1 MTRLQEII
9 QKTSKCIERLQKD
22 REKKVDP
29 LVDDRTLKLRL
40 YGIGNVYFSSI
51 DQLENY
57 GLQNEVSTDDFYVL
71 DYMDTLAGRTDVIRK
86 IDVNGRIV
94 LYTVIDEN
102 GYGKYNSIKSQEAKR
117 PIWDY
122 HEGSIEWMYQPFKD
136 HGIKLTEDI
145 YENTEKKYQYIRN
158 RIKNHNTTN
167 KQ

>member
-9 QKTSKCIERLQKD
+9 QKTSKCIERLQED

-86 IDVNGRIV
+86 IDVNGRIA
-94 LYTVIDEN
+94 LYTVIEEN

>member
-86 IDVNGRIV
+86 IDVNGRIA

-136 HGIKLTEDI
+136 YGIKLTEDI
-145 YENTEKKYQYIRN
+145 YENTEKKYQYIRK
-158 RIKNHNTTN
+158 RIRNHNTIN

>member
-86 IDVNGRIV
+86 IDVNGRIA

-117 PIWDY
+117 SIWDY
-122 HEGSIEWMYQPFKD
+122 HEGSID
-136 HGIKLTEDI
+136 GCI
-145 YENTEKKYQYIRN
+145 
-158 RIKNHNTTN
+158 NHLKTMVLN
-167 KQ
+167 

>member
-86 IDVNGRIV
+86 IDVNGRIA

-117 PIWDY
+117 SIWDY

-167 KQ
+167 K

>member
-57 GLQNEVSTDDFYVL
+57 GLQNEVSTDDFYIL

-86 IDVNGRIV
+86 IDVNGRIA

-167 KQ
+167 K

>member
-9 QKTSKCIERLQKD
+9 QKTSKWIERLQED

-86 IDVNGRIV
+86 IDINGRIE

-167 KQ
+167 K

>member
-71 DYMDTLAGRTDVIRK
+71 DYMDTLAGRLKLWRPPCGNGWIK
-86 IDVNGRIV
+86 KNGRYLSGCLPKANHTDRCVRHTRRERCTTIS
-94 LYTVIDEN
+94 
-102 GYGKYNSIKSQEAKR
+102 SIFCE
-117 PIWDY
+117 
-122 HEGSIEWMYQPFKD
+122 
-136 HGIKLTEDI
+136 
-145 YENTEKKYQYIRN
+145 
-158 RIKNHNTTN
+158 
-167 KQ
+167 

>member
-86 IDVNGRIV
+86 IDVNGRIA

-102 GYGKYNSIKSQEAKR
+102 GYGKYNSIKSQEAQR
-117 PIWDY
+117 PIWEY

>member
-1 MTRLQEII
+1 
-9 QKTSKCIERLQKD
+9 
-22 REKKVDP
+22 
-29 LVDDRTLKLRL
+29 
-40 YGIGNVYFSSI
+40 
-51 DQLENY
+51 
-57 GLQNEVSTDDFYVL
+57 
-71 DYMDTLAGRTDVIRK
+71 MDTLAGRTDVIRK
-86 IDVNGRIV
+86 IDVNGRIA

>member
-86 IDVNGRIV
+86 IDVNGRIA

-122 HEGSIEWMYQPFKD
+122 HEGSIEWMYQPLKD

>member
-86 IDVNGRIV
+86 IDVNGRIA

-102 GYGKYNSIKSQEAKR
+102 GYGKYNSIKSQEAQR
-117 PIWDY
+117 PILEY
-122 HEGSIEWMYQPFKD
+122 HEGSIEWMYHPFEEY
-136 HGIKLTEDI
+136 GIKPADNI
-145 YENTEKKYQYIRN
+145 YEKAKIKYQYIKKRIRN
-158 RIKNHNTTN
+158 KA
-167 KQ
+167 

>member
-86 IDVNGRIV
+86 IDVNGRIA

-117 PIWDY
+117 SIWDY

>member
-86 IDVNGRIV
+86 IDVNGRIA
-94 LYTVIDEN
+94 LYTAIDEN

>member
-57 GLQNEVSTDDFYVL
+57 GLQNEVSTDDFYIL

-86 IDVNGRIV
+86 IDVNGRIA

>member
-86 IDVNGRIV
+86 IDVNGRIA

-102 GYGKYNSIKSQEAKR
+102 GYGKYNSIKSKEAKR

-145 YENTEKKYQYIRN
+145 YENTEKKYQYIRK
-158 RIKNHNTTN
+158 RIRNHNTIN

>member
-86 IDVNGRIV
+86 IDVNGRIA

-145 YENTEKKYQYIRN
+145 YENTEKKYQYIRK
-158 RIKNHNTTN
+158 RIRNHNTIN

>member
-29 LVDDRTLKLRL
+29 LVDDRTSKLRL

-86 IDVNGRIV
+86 IDVNGRIA

>member
-9 QKTSKCIERLQKD
+9 QKTSKWIERLQED

-86 IDVNGRIV
+86 IDVNGRIA

>member
-86 IDVNGRIV
+86 IDVNGRIA

-158 RIKNHNTTN
+158 RIKRVFRRT
-167 KQ
+167 

>member
-86 IDVNGRIV
+86 IDVNGRIA

>member
-86 IDVNGRIV
+86 IDVNGRIA

-117 PIWDY
+117 PIWHY

-136 HGIKLTEDI
+136 YGIKLTEDI
-145 YENTEKKYQYIRN
+145 YENTEKKYQYIRK
-158 RIKNHNTTN
+158 RIRNHNTIN

>member
-9 QKTSKCIERLQKD
+9 QKTSKCIERLQED

-86 IDVNGRIV
+86 IDVNGRIE

-136 HGIKLTEDI
+136 HGIKLIEDI

>member
-86 IDVNGRIV
+86 IDVNGRIA

-167 KQ
+167 K

>member
-1 MTRLQEII
+1 MTKLQEVI
-9 QKTSKCIERLQKD
+9 KTASKSIEKLQTN
-22 REKKVDP
+22 RTKKIDP
-29 LVDDRTLKLRL
+29 LIDDRTLKLRL
-40 YGIGNVYFSSI
+40 YGLDNIFFDSVEK
-51 DQLENY
+51 LESY
-57 GLQNEVSTDDFYVL
+57 RLQNQIATDDFYVL
-71 DYMDTLAGRTDVIRK
+71 DYMNTLAGRKDVIRQ
-86 IDVNGRIV
+86 IDTTGRIA

-117 PIWDY
+117 PIWEY

>member
-71 DYMDTLAGRTDVIRK
+71 DYMDTLAGRKDVIRR
-86 IDVNGRIV
+86 IDTTGRIA

-102 GYGKYNSIKSQEAKR
+102 GYGKYNSIKSKEAKR

-136 HGIKLTEDI
+136 YGIKLTEDI
-145 YENTEKKYQYIRN
+145 YENTEKKYQYIRK
-158 RIKNHNTTN
+158 RIRNHNTIN